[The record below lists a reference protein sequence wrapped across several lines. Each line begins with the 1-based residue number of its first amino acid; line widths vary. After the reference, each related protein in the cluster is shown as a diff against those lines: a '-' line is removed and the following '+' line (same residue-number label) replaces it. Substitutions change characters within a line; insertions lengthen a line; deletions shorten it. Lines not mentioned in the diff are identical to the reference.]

1 MAERVLTLRELNRAT
16 LARQLLLERKRLSPK
31 AVIERLVGMQA
42 QWPPAPYVGIWTRTT
57 SFRPQA
63 LERELAG
70 GRVVKATA
78 MRQTLHLVT
87 PRDYGLVRAAMS
99 ETNFPWEVEPAK
111 SLAPSVRALAAN
123 GSVTTTEALAYL
135 EREHGLTGLTARRAW
150 RAARAR
156 AHLHHHH
163 ETALWR
169 GRPEG
174 RFVALDEPEA
184 HDPTEARAEMVRR
197 YLAAF
202 GPASRR
208 DIVAWS
214 MMHVP
219 EIQRAL
225 DRLEPLRRFR
235 DEQGRELYDVPR
247 APLPDPETPAP
258 VRFLPKWDNV
268 LLAFADRTRVLPE
281 QYRKTVIRQNGD
293 VAQTFLVDGFV
304 AGMWRVD
311 DGRVVIEPF
320 APLSRVGAAR
330 ARGRGRAPGSV
341 PGRLGLELDGDA
353 DFLRPRA
360 VLRRELEHDERALS
374 RLARVRLRREL
385 ERAARAGP
393 GRRGHEVRVDDLAGR
408 VDDLVLEVRL
418 ERVGGAGGVD
428 RVRDRLERER
438 RLDEDGRRLVLEV
451 QRA

>member
-1 MAERVLTLRELNRAT
+1 VGERVLTLRELNRAT
-16 LARQLLLERKRLSPK
+16 LARQVLLERKRLSPR
-31 AVIERLVGMQA
+31 AVVERLVGMQA
-42 QWPPAPYVGIWTRTT
+42 QWPPAPYVGIWTRTP
-57 SFRPQA
+57 SFRRQA
-63 LERELAG
+63 LERELASG
-70 GRVVKATA
+70 KVIKATFI
-78 MRQTLHLVT
+78 RQTLHLVT

-99 ETNFPWEVEPAK
+99 ETNFPWEMEPAK

-123 GSVTTTEALAYL
+123 GPVTTTEALAYL

-184 HDPTEARAEMVRR
+184 HNPTEARAEIFGR

-208 DIVAWS
+208 DLVAWS

-219 EIQRAL
+219 EIDRAL
-225 DRLEPLRRFR
+225 EQMEPLRRFR

-247 APLPDPETPAP
+247 APLPDPEMPAP

-281 QYRKTVIRQNGD
+281 QFRKTVIRQNGD
-293 VAQTFLVDGFV
+293 VAQTFLVDGLV
-304 AGMWRVD
+304 AGVWRVD
-311 DGRVVIEPF
+311 NGRVVTEPL
-320 APLSRVGAAR
+320 A
-330 ARGRGRAPGSV
+330 
-341 PGRLGLELDGDA
+341 
-353 DFLRPRA
+353 
-360 VLRRELEHDERALS
+360 ALS
-374 RLARVRLRREL
+374 RSAQREVRDE
-385 ERAARAGP
+385 AARLEAF
-393 GRRGHEVRVDDLAGR
+393 LA
-408 VDDLVLEVRL
+408 D
-418 ERVGGAGGVD
+418 
-428 RVRDRLERER
+428 
-438 RLDEDGRRLVLEV
+438 
-451 QRA
+451 